1 MKPDRVAIR
10 ILTNL
15 IEGDLQLGWD
25 HIQNG
30 TVEGCDLALHEFH
43 EACQK
48 VEQIRDLITGQGT
61 TAGDNLK
68 RVNASNLPA
77 NDEEPQP
84 QLSASASSP
93 GAHQ

>member
-48 VEQIRDLITGQGT
+48 VEQIRDLITGQGNGQT
-61 TAGDNLK
+61 DIK
-68 RVNASNLPA
+68 RVNASNSPA
-77 NDEEPQP
+77 NDEEQQP
-84 QLSASASSP
+84 QLSASASP